1 MKISARNQIVGT
13 VSEIKNGPVNSEV
26 VVATTSGDKIVAV
39 ITNSAVETLGLK
51 VGSEAVCIFKAQSVL
66 LAKADIALA
75 VSARNKIKGTVTEI
89 KNGAVN
95 CEVIIS
101 TPAGLVVTAIVT
113 EDAKKE
119 LAISKG
125 DSIYAII
132 KASSI
137 LVGAN

>member
-1 MKISARNQIVGT
+1 MKISARNQIVGK

-26 VVATTSGDKIVAV
+26 VVATASGDKIVAV
-39 ITNSAVETLGLK
+39 VTHHAVDTLGLK

-75 VSARNKIKGTVTEI
+75 VSARNKIKGTVSDI
-89 KNGAVN
+89 KDGAVN
-95 CEVIIS
+95 CEVIIK
-101 TPAGLVVTAIVT
+101 TPAGLTVTAIVT

-119 LAISKG
+119 LSISKG

-137 LVGAN
+137 LVGTN

>member
-1 MKISARNQIVGT
+1 MKISARNQIVGK

-26 VVATTSGDKIVAV
+26 VVATAGGDKIVSV
-39 ITNSAVETLGLK
+39 ITNGAVVSLGLR
-51 VGSEAVCIFKAQSVL
+51 VGSEALCIFKAQSVL

-75 VSARNKIKGTVTEI
+75 VSARNKIKGTISEI
-89 KNGAVN
+89 KDGAVN
-95 CEVIIS
+95 CEVVIA
-101 TPAGLVVTAIVT
+101 TAGGLIVTAIVT

-119 LAISKG
+119 LSLAKG
-125 DSIYAII
+125 DTVYAII

>member
-1 MKISARNQIVGT
+1 MKISARNQIVGQ

-26 VVATTSGDKIVAV
+26 VVTTNKGDHIVSV
-39 ITNSAVETLGLK
+39 ITNNAVNSLGLK

-89 KNGAVN
+89 KDGAVN
-95 CEVIIS
+95 CEVIIA
-101 TPAGLVVTAIVT
+101 TPAGLTVTAIVT

-132 KASSI
+132 KASNI
-137 LVGAN
+137 LVGVN

>member
-1 MKISARNQIVGT
+1 MKISARNQIVGQ

-26 VVATTSGDKIVAV
+26 VVTTEGGDKIVAV
-39 ITNSAVETLGLK
+39 ITHGAIESLGLK

-89 KNGAVN
+89 KDGAVN
-95 CEVIIS
+95 CEVILS
-101 TPAGLVVTAIVT
+101 TPAGLIVTAIVT

-119 LAISKG
+119 LSISKG

-137 LVGAN
+137 LVGTN

>member
-26 VVATTSGDKIVAV
+26 VVATSGGDKIVSV
-39 ITNSAVETLGLK
+39 ITHGAVEALGLK
-51 VGSEAVCIFKAQSVL
+51 VGSEAICIIKAQSVL

-75 VSARNKIKGTVTEI
+75 VSARNKIKGTVSEI
-89 KNGAVN
+89 KDGAVN
-95 CEVIIS
+95 CEVIMT
-101 TPAGLVVTAIVT
+101 TPTGLTVTAVVT

-119 LAISKG
+119 LSLAKG
-125 DSIYAII
+125 DAIYAII

-137 LVGAN
+137 LVGTY

>member
-1 MKISARNQIVGT
+1 MKISARNQIVGQ

-26 VVATTSGDKIVAV
+26 VVTTNKGDHIVSV
-39 ITNSAVETLGLK
+39 ITNNAVNSLGLK

-89 KNGAVN
+89 KDGAVN
-95 CEVIIS
+95 CEVIIA
-101 TPAGLVVTAIVT
+101 TPAGLTVTAIVT

-132 KASSI
+132 KASNI
-137 LVGAN
+137 LVGIN